1 MTSQYRVNTMPP
13 VVPSKHRWMSA
24 IGRVLLINSVM
35 ILVAFLA
42 LKKTKQT
49 YSTQV
54 NLSIPSSSSN
64 MSVNVPNISSTSIS
78 NSSPYGASRD
88 PRASYQ
94 LIIESEQV
102 LSQAATRLNLPL
114 KSFGK
119 PSIKLVDETTVMKMT
134 FNGDS
139 AEEVQAKANALY
151 ESLQV
156 RLDQLRNEEID
167 RREFGVQSSLGA
179 SRKKLMAAQD
189 QVSRYRIRSGL
200 SSDEQIIEL
209 AKNIEELRKSR
220 TAFFAE
226 SSKSEARLKELTQN
240 LGVSSQQ
247 ASESFILQSDLLFQ
261 QTLKNYSDIT
271 ANLVILETSFT
282 PKAPKVQLERAKQED
297 VQSALLNRGSQLL
310 GRSIDKTTVDRLM
323 LTGSSTGGAN
333 GGSREALFKDLVMT
347 QVEGNGNTSQ
357 VKTLDTQILQLESR
371 LQTLVQRQ
379 SGLDTLKRDLQM
391 TEAVFSSKLTQ
402 LDVNR
407 GNIYDSYPLLQ
418 KLSGP
423 DTPQQILSPNPVY
436 IMLGT
441 AAGSL
446 FISSAIIAYT
456 FRQSRPPKVNA
467 ISV

>member
-1 MTSQYRVNTMPP
+1 MTSQYRVKTMPP
-13 VVPSKHRWMSA
+13 VVTSKRRWIAAVSQ
-24 IGRVLLINSVM
+24 ILLINSIL
-35 ILVAFLA
+35 ILVAFLVLQKA
-42 LKKTKQT
+42 KKT

-64 MSVNVPNISSTSIS
+64 MSVNVPNISNTSIS

-114 KSFGK
+114 KAFGK

-134 FNGDS
+134 FNGNT
-139 AEEVQAKANALY
+139 AEEVQAKANFLY
-151 ESLQV
+151 ESLQA
-156 RLDQLRNEEID
+156 RLDQLRSEEIN
-167 RREFGVQSSLGA
+167 RREFGVQFSLGT
-179 SRKKLMAAQD
+179 SRKKLLAAQE
-189 QVSRYRIRSGL
+189 QVNSYRTRSGL
-200 SSDEQIIEL
+200 SSDEQIKEL

-220 TAFFAE
+220 TALFAE

-240 LGVSSQQ
+240 LGISSQQ
-247 ASESFILQSDLLFQ
+247 ASESFVLQSDILFQ

-282 PKAPKVQLERAKQED
+282 PKAPKVQLEKARQED

-310 GRSIDKTTVDRLM
+310 GRSIDKTTVDRLT
-323 LTGSSTGGAN
+323 LTGSSVGSN
-333 GGSREALFKDLVMT
+333 GGSREALFKDLVTT
-347 QVEGNGNTSQ
+347 QVEGNGMTSQ
-357 VKTLDTQILQLESR
+357 VKTLDAQILQLESR
-371 LQTLVQRQ
+371 LQTLVQKQ

-402 LDVNR
+402 LDIDR

-423 DTPQQILSPNPVY
+423 DTPQEVLFPNPLY

-456 FRQSRPPKVNA
+456 FRQSRHPHVMSSN
-467 ISV
+467 S

>member
-1 MTSQYRVNTMPP
+1 MTPHHPIRTMPTGP
-13 VVPSKHRWMSA
+13 IPKRRWMIT
-24 IGRVLLINSVM
+24 IGQLLLVNSIMV
-35 ILVAFLA
+35 LVAFLA

-49 YSTQV
+49 YSTQI
-54 NLSIPSSSSN
+54 NLSIPSSSFN
-64 MSVNVPNISSTSIS
+64 MSVNVPNISNTSIS

-102 LSQAATRLNLPL
+102 LSQAATRLNIPL
-114 KSFGK
+114 KAFGK

-134 FNGDS
+134 FRGNTAD
-139 AEEVQAKANALY
+139 EVQAKANALY
-151 ESLQV
+151 DALQV
-156 RLDQLRNEEID
+156 RLDQLRKEEID

-189 QVSRYRIRSGL
+189 QVSAYRIRSGL
-200 SSDEQIIEL
+200 SSDEQIKDL
-209 AKNIEELRKSR
+209 AKNIEDLRKSR
-220 TAFFAE
+220 TAIFAE
-226 SSKSEARLKELTQN
+226 SSKSDARLKELTQN
-240 LGVSSQQ
+240 LGISSQQ
-247 ASESFILQSDLLFQ
+247 ASESFILQSDSLFQ

-271 ANLVILETSFT
+271 ANLVILETSYT
-282 PKAPKVQLERAKQED
+282 PQVPKVQLEKAKQND

-310 GRSIDKTTVDRLM
+310 GRSIDQTTVDRLT
-323 LTGSSTGGAN
+323 LAGSTTSSN
-333 GGSREALFKDLVMT
+333 GGSRESLFKDLVIT
-347 QVEGNGNTSQ
+347 QVEGNGTTSQ
-357 VKTLDTQILQLESR
+357 VKTLDAQILQLEYR

-423 DTPQQILSPNPVY
+423 DTPQPVLFPNPTY

-441 AAGSL
+441 AAGAL

-456 FRQSRPPKVNA
+456 FQRSRRPHV
-467 ISV
+467 ISTHP

>member
-1 MTSQYRVNTMPP
+1 MTSQYGLKGMSP
-13 VVPSKHRWMSA
+13 VMTSKSRWMTA
-24 IGRVLLINSVM
+24 IGRILLINSIM

-49 YSTQV
+49 YTTQV

-64 MSVNVPNISSTSIS
+64 MSVNVPNISNTSIS

-102 LSQAATRLNLPL
+102 LSQAATSLNLPL
-114 KSFGK
+114 KEFGK

-134 FNGDS
+134 LSGDS
-139 AEEVQAKANALY
+139 TEEVQAKANALY
-151 ESLQV
+151 ESLQA

-200 SSDEQIIEL
+200 SSDEQIKDL
-209 AKNIEELRKSR
+209 AKNIEELRRSR
-220 TAFFAE
+220 TALLAE
-226 SSKSEARLKELTQN
+226 SSKSQTRLNELTQN
-240 LGVSSQQ
+240 LGISSQQ
-247 ASESFILQSDLLFQ
+247 ASESFVLQSDLLFQ
-261 QTLKNYSDIT
+261 QTLKNHSDIT
-271 ANLVILETSFT
+271 ADLVILESRYM
-282 PKAPKVQLERAKQED
+282 PQAPEVLLEKAKQKD
-297 VQSALLNRGSQLL
+297 VQSALLSRGSQLL
-310 GRSIDKTTVDRLM
+310 GRSIDRTMVDRLT
-323 LTGSSTGGAN
+323 LTGSSVSSN
-333 GGSREALFKDLVMT
+333 GGSREALFKDLVTT
-347 QVEGNGNTSQ
+347 QVEGNGTTSQ
-357 VKTLDTQILQLESR
+357 VKTLDAQILQLESR
-371 LQTLVQRQ
+371 LQTLVQKQ

-407 GNIYDSYPLLQ
+407 GNVYDSYPLLQ

-423 DTPQQILSPNPVY
+423 DTPQQILFPNPIY

-456 FRQSRPPKVNA
+456 FRQSRPPKIKL
-467 ISV
+467 IST